1 MKIFI
6 PGFAALFSIVVVTLF
21 VVSCT
26 KIAPEP
32 VLKTR
37 LLITLR
43 DDEGKRVDSALVTL
57 YKNGVA
63 APVDTLSV
71 DSTGIAYFPDLA
83 VATYH
88 WTAAKGCKTNLASQQ
103 SLNKPLI
110 EGMILYGYSVLS
122 SRAVLKIE
130 NTTANTY
137 TIADSTINVSFR
149 GDTTLYVYPKIGT
162 RTFHFEPAD
171 TLKNALDTVMEVT
184 CGDTAYLKLPF

>member
-1 MKIFI
+1 MMAVF
-6 PGFAALFSIVVVTLF
+6 LF
-21 VVSCT
+21 VTCS
-26 KIAPEP
+26 KIQPEET
-32 VLKTR
+32 LKTR

-57 YKNGVA
+57 YKTGVTT
-63 APVDTLSV
+63 PVDTLSV
-71 DSTGIAYFPDLA
+71 DSTGIAYFPDLD
-83 VATYH
+83 VATYY

-110 EGMILYGYSVLS
+110 QGMILYGYSVLS

-137 TIADSTINVSFR
+137 KIMDSTISVSFR
-149 GDTTLYVYPKIGT
+149 GDTTLYVYPKIGK
-162 RTFHFEPAD
+162 RTFHFAPVD
-171 TLKNALDTVMEVT
+171 TVNNKALDTVMQLN